1 MKFLASIAP
10 RQRSLICL
18 KNTAAAAAW
27 TFTRKPSWRA
37 FCRPTRT
44 GTSHA
49 PESVRDLHARPDPA
63 AVLAQC
69 KVTDVA
75 MESTGVYWKPVW
87 NVLEGYFDV
96 LLLAKP
102 RTGEGAAG
110 P

>member
-1 MKFLASIAP
+1 M
-10 RQRSLICL
+10 RSAGRREQERATRR
-18 KNTAAAAAW
+18 KVFA
-27 TFTRKPSWRA
+27 TFTR
-37 FCRPTRT
+37 
-44 GTSHA
+44 
-49 PESVRDLHARPDPA
+49 DLIR
-63 AVLAQC
+63 LRCWLKQC